1 MLFRDQGGQV
11 WRAIMAMSLGRRDV
25 ADDATAEAFARL
37 FDRRESVRDP
47 LAWVFRTAFRL
58 ASAELARE
66 RRQPPAEPSAP
77 SPLGAEMPGELSEA
91 LATLSPDQRLAVFLH
106 YYGDYSVREVARICG
121 CPSATI
127 KVRLHRARRRIA
139 AHLDP
144 LEARNG

>member
-1 MLFRDQGGQV
+1 
-11 WRAIMAMSLGRRDV
+11 MAMSLGRRDV

-66 RRQPPAEPSAP
+66 RRQPPAERPARRAS
-77 SPLGAEMPGELSEA
+77 GAEVPGELSEA

-106 YYGDYSVREVARICG
+106 YYADYSVREVARICG
-121 CPSATI
+121 
-127 KVRLHRARRRIA
+127 
-139 AHLDP
+139 
-144 LEARNG
+144 

>member
-1 MLFRDQGGQV
+1 MVFRDQGGQV
-11 WRAIMAMSLGRRDV
+11 WRALMAMSLGRRDV

-66 RRQPPAEPSAP
+66 RRLPPTDRPAQPPNSAEIP
-77 SPLGAEMPGELSEA
+77 AELVEA
-91 LATLSPDQRLAVFLH
+91 LETLSPDRRLAVFLH
-106 YYGDYSVREVARICG
+106 YYADYSVREVARICG
-121 CPSATI
+121 CPVATI

-144 LEARNG
+144 LEAPNG

>member
-1 MLFRDQGGQV
+1 
-11 WRAIMAMSLGRRDV
+11 MAMSLGRRDV

-66 RRQPPAEPSAP
+66 RRQPPATRPSRP
-77 SPLGAEMPGELSEA
+77 TSGDELPGELSEA

-106 YYGDYSVREVARICG
+106 YYADYSVREVARICG
-121 CPSATI
+121 CPAATI

-139 AHLDP
+139 AQLDP
-144 LEARNG
+144 LEAPNG

>member
-1 MLFRDQGGQV
+1 
-11 WRAIMAMSLGRRDV
+11 MAMSLGRRNV

-37 FDRRESVRDP
+37 FDRRDSVRDP

-58 ASAELARE
+58 AAADLARE
-66 RRQPPAEPSAP
+66 RRLPPTERPAQPPRHAEIPAD
-77 SPLGAEMPGELSEA
+77 LSEA

-106 YYGDYSVREVARICG
+106 YYADYSVREVAGICG
-121 CPSATI
+121 CPVTTI

-144 LEARNG
+144 LEAPNG

>member
-1 MLFRDQGGQV
+1 
-11 WRAIMAMSLGRRDV
+11 MAMSLGRRVV

-58 ASAELARE
+58 ASAELVRE
-66 RRQPPAEPSAP
+66 RRLPAMDRSAQPPSGEIPA
-77 SPLGAEMPGELSEA
+77 ELSEA
-91 LATLSPDQRLAVFLH
+91 LAALSPDQRLAVFLH
-106 YYGDYSVREVARICG
+106 YYADYSVREVARICG
-121 CPSATI
+121 CPATTI

-144 LEARNG
+144 MEAPNG

>member
-1 MLFRDQGGQV
+1 M
-11 WRAIMAMSLGRRDV
+11 WRAIMAMSLGRRVV

-58 ASAELARE
+58 ASAELVRE
-66 RRQPPAEPSAP
+66 RRLPVMDRSTQPPI
-77 SPLGAEMPGELSEA
+77 GAEIAAELSEA

-106 YYGDYSVREVARICG
+106 YYADYSVREVARVCG
-121 CPSATI
+121 CPATTI

-139 AHLDP
+139 AHLETM
-144 LEARNG
+144 EAPNG